1 MLENK
6 SYNWLLVYISVFFF
20 QFHRNTEELN
30 KHVDPAIL
38 PKEYGGTIPLRDM
51 IDELKRKLL
60 KHREELLALDDM
72 CVDVHALEKNDITK
86 DIHSTAGS
94 FRKLELD

>member
-1 MLENK
+1 M
-6 SYNWLLVYISVFFF
+6 
-20 QFHRNTEELN
+20 

-38 PKEYGGTIPLRDM
+38 PKEYGGNVPLKDM
-51 IDELKRKLL
+51 IEELKRSLL
-60 KHREELLALDDM
+60 KRREELLALDDM
-72 CVDVHALEKNDITK
+72 CVDLYALEKNDLTQ